1 MKSKINFN
9 FLLKLFISIIL
20 AFIILTIFCYFYYNI
35 PSHKKVL
42 DNSTD
47 YKWESNKFY
56 SRGTEGF
63 AFGKTNNDGY
73 INIEDYNEDTD
84 VDILILGSSHMESYE
99 VLLNETTTSQLN
111 ILLGG
116 GLYAYN
122 IGISGHTFLTC
133 YGNLSYALKKYNPS
147 KYVIIETSNIIFD
160 EGSLNEALNGTF
172 KEIESRS
179 EGILAKLSENPF
191 LRIVYKQLKGFI
203 GKSNN
208 DDEEVD
214 NFDNDFDKILPLMD
228 EILNNISIEANKY
241 GIKPIILY
249 HPSTKI
255 NVDGS
260 LELSA
265 EIENIDKFREL
276 CDKNNITLLDMSG
289 RFRYEYY
296 NNHILPYG
304 FSNTTIGTGH
314 LNKYG
319 HKMIAEELYKII
331 KGVE

>member
-116 GLYAYN
+116 G
-122 IGISGHTFLTC
+122 
-133 YGNLSYALKKYNPS
+133 
-147 KYVIIETSNIIFD
+147 
-160 EGSLNEALNGTF
+160 
-172 KEIESRS
+172 
-179 EGILAKLSENPF
+179 
-191 LRIVYKQLKGFI
+191 
-203 GKSNN
+203 
-208 DDEEVD
+208 
-214 NFDNDFDKILPLMD
+214 
-228 EILNNISIEANKY
+228 
-241 GIKPIILY
+241 
-249 HPSTKI
+249 
-255 NVDGS
+255 
-260 LELSA
+260 
-265 EIENIDKFREL
+265 
-276 CDKNNITLLDMSG
+276 
-289 RFRYEYY
+289 
-296 NNHILPYG
+296 
-304 FSNTTIGTGH
+304 
-314 LNKYG
+314 
-319 HKMIAEELYKII
+319 
-331 KGVE
+331 